1 MLAIKLRPIGKKKQI
16 SYRIVI
22 NEKRSKLD
30 GKCIEDI
37 GWYNPH
43 TNKFLI
49 KKDRI
54 EHWLKSG
61 AQPTDSVHNILVKAK
76 AIEGAKIA
84 VHKKSKHPEVKEE
97 VKEIKQETPTA
108 EQPVESAKQA
118 DEPVVEE
125 VKETPEAEV
134 VSETPTE

>member
-54 EHWLKSG
+54 EHWLKAG

-84 VHKKSKHPEVKEE
+84 VHKKSKHPEA
-97 VKEIKQETPTA
+97 QETDV
-108 EQPVESAKQA
+108 QKQKGEPS
-118 DEPVVEE
+118 EPVVAETSESKPEE
-125 VKETPEAEV
+125 KVETPEAEV